1 MGRTVVTFDR
11 DLQSRVEWERGDW
24 ESQAVQRTGPGSP
37 ANAEC
42 SSEEKVNFYSE
53 LALS

>member
-1 MGRTVVTFDR
+1 MQG
-11 DLQSRVEWERGDW
+11 
-24 ESQAVQRTGPGSP
+24 TGPGSP

-42 SSEEKVNFYSE
+42 SSEKKVNFYSA